1 MSYTLVSTKGFREPV
16 VECTYGGLNGAKQ
29 MFFRPSFCA
38 NCGVKIERAEWR
50 LWTSRRFCEVC
61 AVELKEHEILPKAIG
76 IILSLITI
84 VAVGIAFSTRSR
96 SSELQALKQETKKDT
111 VVEKRKEGFEPVGQS
126 IAAPT
131 KEIQPEI
138 RNLASTTE
146 QQIAAI
152 KKPKV
157 VIEESPIFCGAE
169 TKKGTPCSRR
179 VKEATRCYQHQG
191 MPSMTVAETKD
202 RKGQR

>member
-1 MSYTLVSTKGFREPV
+1 MSYTLFSSRGFRKPV

-38 NCGVKIERAEWR
+38 NCGVRIERAEWR
-50 LWTSRRFCEVC
+50 LWTSRRFCDVC
-61 AVELKEHEILPKAIG
+61 AIELKEHEILPKAIG
-76 IILSLITI
+76 AVMTLITI
-84 VAVGIAFSTRSR
+84 VAVGIAFSTGQRSN
-96 SSELQALKQETKKDT
+96 ELQALKVEPKRDT
-111 VVEKRKEGFEPVGQS
+111 VAEKRTESFEPVGQS
-126 IAAPT
+126 IAAQP

-146 QQIAAI
+146 QQIAAM

-157 VIEESPIFCGAE
+157 VIEESPIYCGAE

-191 MPSMTVAETKD
+191 MPSMTVADTKD

>member
-1 MSYTLVSTKGFREPV
+1 MSYTLSSNKRFSKPV
-16 VECTYGGLNGAKQ
+16 VLFSYCGLNGAKQ

-38 NCGVKIERAEWR
+38 NCGIKIERAEWR

-61 AVELKEHEILPKAIG
+61 AIELKEHEMLPKVIG
-76 IILSLITI
+76 VILSVTSIA
-84 VAVGIAFSTRSR
+84 AVGIAFSSGPKTN
-96 SSELQALKQETKKDT
+96 ELRALKQEPKKES
-111 VVEKRKEGFEPVGQS
+111 VGEKRTEIANPVTQV

-138 RNLASTTE
+138 GNLASTTGR
-146 QQIAAI
+146 QISAI
-152 KKPKV
+152 SKPKV
-157 VIEESPIFCGAE
+157 VMEEAPIFCGAE

-179 VKEATRCYQHQG
+179 VKGASRCYQHQG